1 MNAFASSEMEGTSSI
16 PCRPGRE
23 AACWAQI
30 PLRNLRYIAWT
41 KLAHLVLRQVLQPR
55 QLHQDTVF
63 NEAILA
69 KVGTQAA
76 GLAGVPPINCRNGGQ
91 RGQVRHRCS
100 SHSAK
105 PPGRHA
111 KTGAGD
117 GCEVLASA
125 GQGLG
130 CRVGHAAASAHLAMT
145 VLAAVAEERI
155 TAAISAESG
164 PRSHAS
170 CCCIWTVCTVW
181 TQVWLVLLRTLTLRQ
196 VAGTDGLA
204 RTRHR
209 FAPLVQRRAYCSR
222 ESATCEPIRDG
233 EPSADEEKW
242 MRVSN
247 SALSTLPRTASACQA
262 RRAAQARRHPSP
274 RG

>member
-1 MNAFASSEMEGTSSI
+1 MHGTSGAPLRFALATHFTARSSMNAFASSEMEGTSSI

-76 GLAGVPPINCRNGGQ
+76 SLAGVPPINCRNGGQ

-111 KTGAGD
+111 EAGAG
-117 GCEVLASA
+117 GGREVLASA
-125 GQGLG
+125 GAGSRLQGGPRG
-130 CRVGHAAASAHLAMT
+130 CFCSPGHDRACCRGRGANNSCHQCREWASQSRQLLLHLDCVHSLDTGVVGFAAYTDTAAGGWHRRPGENSPQICSPCSKTSILLQGVGH
-145 VLAAVAEERI
+145 V
-155 TAAISAESG
+155 
-164 PRSHAS
+164 
-170 CCCIWTVCTVW
+170 
-181 TQVWLVLLRTLTLRQ
+181 
-196 VAGTDGLA
+196 
-204 RTRHR
+204 
-209 FAPLVQRRAYCSR
+209 
-222 ESATCEPIRDG
+222 
-233 EPSADEEKW
+233 
-242 MRVSN
+242 
-247 SALSTLPRTASACQA
+247 
-262 RRAAQARRHPSP
+262 
-274 RG
+274 